1 MFLRVKE
8 WGPSLSSGISSQ
20 DLSFGLEEGTA
31 VGKSLGAAGA
41 VIAHWGL

>member
-20 DLSFGLEEGTA
+20 DLSLALRKAPLWENDSELLGL
-31 VGKSLGAAGA
+31 
-41 VIAHWGL
+41 